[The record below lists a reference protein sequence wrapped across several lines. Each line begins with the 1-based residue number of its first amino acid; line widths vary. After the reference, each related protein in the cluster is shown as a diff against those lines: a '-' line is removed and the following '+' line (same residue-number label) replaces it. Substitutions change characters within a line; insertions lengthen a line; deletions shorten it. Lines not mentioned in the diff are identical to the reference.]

1 MAENIIYAD
10 LNLPES
16 ARPTVQKVTDVQG
29 STYAEVKLNSGD
41 TNTATGHTSAGR
53 NCSRKHVAALVALLV
68 VIILLLVLAGC
79 LVHQYH
85 PTASSP
91 QDSTTLP
98 QVPEEALACPKQWEK
113 HGRKCYFFSP
123 NTQKDLNASRKQ
135 CTAMGSDLV
144 IIDNEEELH
153 YLTEQSRHN
162 YYLLGLIYSEREQ
175 KWKWIN
181 NVEHDPAL
189 FNISGPHGDYLCTVI
204 GFREV
209 HTAPCKGVK
218 STQNMCEKAAT
229 LSEKLQRKL
238 DRELKRRVPGRN
250 VIPSFL

>member
-16 ARPTVQKVTDVQG
+16 ARPRVQQVIDVQG
-29 STYAEVKLNSGD
+29 STYAEVKLNSRD
-41 TNTATGHTSAGR
+41 TNAATGQTSAGR
-53 NCSRKHVAALVALLV
+53 SCSRKHVAALVALLV

-85 PTASSP
+85 STASSP
-91 QDSTTLP
+91 TTLP
-98 QVPEEALACPKQWEK
+98 QVPEEALACPEQWEK
-113 HGRKCYFFSP
+113 HGRKCYFFPP
-123 NTQKDLNASRKQ
+123 NTVPPKDWNASREQ

-144 IIDNEEELH
+144 IIDNKEELH
-153 YLTEQSRHN
+153 YLAERSRGN
-162 YYLLGLIYSEREQ
+162 YYLLGLTYSEGEQ

-189 FNISGPHGDYLCTVI
+189 FHVSKPHDNYLCTVI
-204 GFREV
+204 RLTEV
-209 HTAPCKGVK
+209 HTASCEGAD

-229 LSEKLQRKL
+229 LSKKLQQKPE
-238 DRELKRRVPGRN
+238 RELKRRASGRN